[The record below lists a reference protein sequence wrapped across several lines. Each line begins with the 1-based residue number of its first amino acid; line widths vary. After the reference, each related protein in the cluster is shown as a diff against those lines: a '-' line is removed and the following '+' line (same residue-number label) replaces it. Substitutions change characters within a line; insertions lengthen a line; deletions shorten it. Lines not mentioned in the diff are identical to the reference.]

1 MNNNIKTQIQ
11 TKAKNFVSEFES
23 QAKAVA
29 MLRNISE
36 ATLINVLKGKW
47 DSISDDM
54 WRSLGKQVGYSN
66 SASWNLAETKD
77 FSTLQLFFSDA
88 KDFSNVY
95 GITGP
100 AGSGKS
106 TIAEYYARVKP
117 NVYHITCAD
126 YFNRKM
132 FLNKLLQAMGKEN
145 LGYNVA
151 EMMDLVVETL
161 MKQDTPLIILD
172 EADKLNDQ
180 VLYFFITLYN
190 MLKGRCG
197 MVLMATDFLSKRI
210 TRGVKK
216 NMKGYNE
223 IYSRIG
229 RRFISLHGVSKA
241 EVLKICEANGID
253 SIVDQNEIYNSCE
266 GDLRRVERSVHKVNV
281 KTKSI
286 KGA

>member
-1 MNNNIKTQIQ
+1 MNINIKTQIQ
-11 TKAKNFVSEFES
+11 TKAKNFVGEFES

-47 DSISDDM
+47 ESISDDM

-66 SASWNLAETKD
+66 SASWNLAETLD
-77 FSTLQLFFSDA
+77 FNTLLLFFSDA
-88 KDFSNVY
+88 KDYSNVY

-145 LGYNVA
+145 TGYNVA

-210 TRGVKK
+210 IRGVKK

-229 RRFISLHGVSKA
+229 RRFIQLHGVSKA

-253 SIVDQNEIYNSCE
+253 NAADQNEIYNSCE

-281 KTKSI
+281 KSKSI
-286 KGA
+286 KTA